1 MTKPWRI
8 VCRKTGGP
16 EMLEREEFDPGRP
29 GSGKVRVRVTAI
41 GVNFID
47 TYHRSGL
54 YPLPLPTGLGT
65 EFAGEIEAI
74 GSDVSGF
81 ATGDRVAG
89 MCDEPGAYATHVVV
103 NAARLHHLPSAIA
116 DDVAAALL
124 LKGLTAWM
132 LTERCAKIQAGQS
145 VLVHAAAGGVGS
157 LLVPWVKSIGA
168 TVIAHSGSPAKTER
182 ARNAGADHSLCDS
195 FDTLAER
202 VKDLTGQRGVD
213 VVLDGVGAASW
224 GASLASLAKR
234 GLLVTYGN
242 ASGPV
247 PAISPLDLLRAGSV
261 FLTRPSLFHYIETL
275 DEWKAGG
282 ERLFAMIGNGTLPTA
297 IGQRFPLDDAAE
309 AHRALESRKTVGST
323 ILIP

>member
-1 MTKPWRI
+1 MTNAWRI
-8 VCRKTGGP
+8 VCRAVGGP
-16 EMLEREEFDPGRP
+16 EVLEREKFDPGEP

-74 GSDVSGF
+74 GVNVSDF
-81 ATGDRVAG
+81 APGDRVVG
-89 MCDEPGAYATHVVV
+89 MCSEPGAYATHVVV
-103 NAARLHHLPSAIA
+103 DATRLHLLPDTIA

-124 LKGLTAWM
+124 LKGLTTWM
-132 LTERCAKIQAGQS
+132 LLERCARIQRGQS
-145 VLVHAAAGGVGS
+145 MLVHSAAGGVGS
-157 LLVPWVKSIGA
+157 LVVPWAKSIGA
-168 TVIAHSGSPAKTER
+168 TVIAHSGSPAKAER

-195 FDTLAER
+195 FDMLAQK

-224 GASLASLAKR
+224 NASLASVAKR

-242 ASGPV
+242 ASGPG
-247 PAISPLDLLRAGSV
+247 PAISPLELLRAGSI
-261 FLTRPSLFHYIETL
+261 FLTRPSLFHYIETAQ
-275 DEWKAGG
+275 EWADGG
-282 ERLFAMIGNGTLPTA
+282 RRLFEMIGNATLPTV
-297 IGQRFPLDDAAE
+297 IGQRFPLADAAE